1 MYVYQSLRRRR
12 DFHQNSHMEVRI
24 TEKLATKTAMEAKAA
39 MSRKM
44 SVICLSLLV
53 MF

>member
-1 MYVYQSLRRRR
+1 MA
-12 DFHQNSHMEVRI
+12 VRI

-39 MSRKM
+39 MSRM
-44 SVICLSLLV
+44 ISVISLSLLV